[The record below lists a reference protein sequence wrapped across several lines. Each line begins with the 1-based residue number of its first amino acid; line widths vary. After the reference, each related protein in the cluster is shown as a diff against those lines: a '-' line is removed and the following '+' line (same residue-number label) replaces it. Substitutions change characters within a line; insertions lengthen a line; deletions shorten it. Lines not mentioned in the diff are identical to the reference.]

1 MEKLSDLRAV
11 CAGKS
16 CLLAYRNPS
25 SGQAIVVVVVAV
37 VVVVVVVVVVDLS
50 FTVLRHNIGH

>member
-1 MEKLSDLRAV
+1 MKKLRDLRAV

-16 CLLAYRNPS
+16 CLPAYRNPS
-25 SGQAIVVVVVAV
+25 PGQAMV

-50 FTVLRHNIGH
+50 FTALRHNIGH

>member
-1 MEKLSDLRAV
+1 MEKLRDLRAV

-16 CLLAYRNPS
+16 CLPAYRNPS
-25 SGQAIVVVVVAV
+25 PGQAM

-50 FTVLRHNIGH
+50 FTALRHNIGH